1 MIKTLKNVKQNDKV
15 PMKKLKSVQNSIPLE
30 EFSSE
35 GIFLIQK
42 NGKNNNKYSA
52 TFLIRDIS
60 YLNLSTEM
68 QRKVFFAWSSVQNSL
83 YPGSTAKFS
92 VIKHKISNDTIESF
106 LMKNTNPQFAEIQ
119 ADYNRILRQKALEG
133 NGMVQEV
140 YVTISVNKRDFASAQ
155 SFFARTKSTLQKEL
169 AKMDSICT
177 QLDGKQRL
185 DLLYSVYNPDK
196 ENDPLFDLEQTLK
209 TGSTAKNFIAPDSME
224 FFPDYFKLGDTY
236 GRALVLHSYPNYLR
250 DSIVSE
256 ICEINTPLIWS
267 MDVIPIPTDEAVNEA
282 EKRASS
288 VESNIAKWYQ
298 KQANNKNFG
307 AILPYDMQQQRA
319 QAKEYLDDLTERDQH
334 LMYVVATL
342 VHFSD
347 SKKQLDEDT
356 ETILTSARTARSKMD
371 ILRFQQLDGFNTA
384 LPLGVR
390 RIEDIMT
397 LTTEGVAGF
406 IPFKSVEIQE
416 KNGFCFGQNQI
427 SKNLILI
434 NPKNQES
441 ANTVILGKPGT
452 GKSFLAKWVFT
463 SKVLASADNKNEV
476 VIIDPEREFS
486 PLVKELGGEVIYLSA
501 DSPSHINAMDVKSGY
516 AKDDN
521 PIIIKSQF
529 MLSLCEQLMY
539 PEVLGAK
546 EKSIID
552 RCTGIVLKDY
562 VRNGCQGTAPTLM
575 DFHQCLLEQPE
586 EEAHNIALSIET
598 YAKGSLSTF
607 AHQTNVDINKR
618 IVCFDINALSENLRQ
633 VAMLILTDHIQ
644 NRMVNNRANGIT
656 MSVLADEFF
665 THLRKEYTA
674 EFFFNAW
681 KRGRKYDCDYTGITQ
696 NIEDLYRNEIGRTIL
711 STSEFVIML
720 RQSELDRAKLSSILG
735 INENL
740 QEYLSAL
747 KTGSGLIKFGENI
760 IPFENEI
767 PKDTL
772 IYKLLTTKPSEAVYS
787 ASM

>member
-1 MIKTLKNVKQNDKV
+1 
-15 PMKKLKSVQNSIPLE
+15 MKKLKSVQNSIPLE

-35 GIFLIQK
+35 GIFLVQR

-60 YLNLSTEM
+60 YFDSSDET
-68 QRKVFFAWSSVQNSL
+68 QRKVFFAWSAVQNSL

-92 VIKHKISNDTIESF
+92 VIKHKISSNTLDKL
-106 LMKNTNPQFAEIQ
+106 LMKNTNPQFIKIQ
-119 ADYNRILRQKALEG
+119 EDYNRILRYKALEG

-140 YVTISVNKRDFASAQ
+140 YATISVNKRDFASAQ
-155 SFFARTKSTLQKEL
+155 SFFSRTKKSLQKEL
-169 AKMDSICT
+169 AKMESVCI
-177 QLDGKQRL
+177 QLNGEERL
-185 DLLYSVYNPDK
+185 DLLYSNYHPYQ
-196 ENDPLFDLEQTLK
+196 ENDQLFDLEQILK

-236 GRALVLHSYPNYLR
+236 GRALVLHSYPNYLK
-250 DSIVSE
+250 DSIISD

-298 KQANNKNFG
+298 KQANNKNYG
-307 AILPYDMQQQRA
+307 AVLPYDMKQQRV
-319 QAKEYLDDLTERDQH
+319 QAEEYLNDLTERDQH
-334 LMYVVATL
+334 LMYVVVTL

-347 SKKQLDEDT
+347 TKKQLDEDT
-356 ETILTSARTARSKMD
+356 ETIFTSSRTARCKMD
-371 ILRFQQLDGFNTA
+371 VLRFQQLDGFNTA

-434 NPKNQES
+434 NPQNQDS

-452 GKSFLAKWVFT
+452 GKSFLAKWLFL
-463 SKVLASADNKNEV
+463 SKVLASADNKHEV

-501 DSPSHINAMDVKSGY
+501 DSSSHINAMDIKSGY
-516 AKDDN
+516 KKDDN
-521 PIIIKSQF
+521 PIITKSEF

-539 PEVLGAK
+539 PEILGAK

-552 RCTGIVLKDY
+552 RCTGIVLKEY

-575 DFHQCLLEQPE
+575 DFHQCLLDQPE

-607 AHQTNVDINKR
+607 AHQTNVDINNR
-618 IVCFDINALSENLRQ
+618 IVCFDINSLGKNLRQ

-644 NRMVNNRANGIT
+644 NRMINNRANGIST
-656 MSVLADEFF
+656 SVVIDEFF
-665 THLRKEYTA
+665 IMLRKEYTA
-674 EFFFNAW
+674 EFFFNSW
-681 KRGRKYDCDYTGITQ
+681 KRGRKYGCDYSGISQ
-696 NIEDLYRNEIGRTIL
+696 NIEDLCRNEIGRTIL

-720 RQSELDRAKLSSILG
+720 RQSELDCAKLSSLFN

-740 QEYLSAL
+740 QEYLLAM
-747 KTGSGLIKFGENI
+747 KKGAGLIKFGDNI